1 MVLWKECVAW
11 LGNFKVIPPGH
22 KLLQTP
28 YNSKLS
34 DFVALIRD
42 GVLLCQLVHSLDPS
56 SVDMTR
62 VIYSAP
68 ESQTGRS
75 ASDFICRHNI
85 FLFLHAIV
93 SNFYLNTDEHFFEP
107 EDLYLC
113 QNIGNVIETLS
124 ALSHCNKVKR
134 SSVPGFPK
142 KEKHLAKKI
151 KNEENIY
158 SSMKE
163 IYGDAETEYI
173 YDSFAKD
180 IYNDTQDNYE
190 NIYQTICAPKTQ
202 RFSLEIFG
210 SSLKSKSKR
219 DLPINELI
227 DTEDKYLE
235 NLIMVRDVFRDQLTL
250 LSSKDKELIFYK
262 LDELIRL
269 HTEILTG
276 LNIKG
281 SHVGEIFL
289 RLNPIIARLYGD
301 YCVHLPRSM
310 DFITVL
316 EKEDPKLRAQLFTCQ
331 AKARPT
337 TFPLTSHLILPFQRF
352 LKYHLLLKEI
362 LKLTPEDHP
371 EYSSLKRATSEMSEV
386 GERVNERKR
395 DFELA
400 QQQIQSDENDL
411 NFINRVEKTI
421 KLMQLPRGAQLS
433 DFGRLRKAGELTAEN
448 SYGARLSD
456 YAFLFDTIILLC
468 TRPKWLQHRYRF
480 RTAVKIRDYRIGQTS
495 PSHPNSIPLFHRIV
509 PHPTPHLLFVCRN
522 AADREV
528 WRKAIT
534 DAVDVVEPKE
544 NAERGHVLAMTTF
557 KEETSCYCCNRIM
570 AGIFFQGYRCQR
582 CQALLHKKC
591 IGDYPCLEVGSTN
604 SNASSINNNGLT
616 KCDSVTLPTVINE
629 PLERSEST
637 LSLSPDSK
645 QPSADR
651 VSKLQRETEEEL
663 INIPVE
669 RQSWFA
675 GDLNPKTA
683 SVRLQSLPVGTFL
696 VRKRVNGGYALALNT
711 PGGVKHMCIQSDE
724 YEKEFY
730 FSDAKRFKSI
740 AEMIIYYRNRELTDN
755 FNYDDLKGVHLR
767 TPFKDI

>member
-1 MVLWKECVAW
+1 MDRFCEINPDDRLRIGGNTQSFNMVLWKECVAW

-281 SHVGEIFL
+281 SQVGEIFL

-352 LKYHLLLKEI
+352 LKN
-362 LKLTPEDHP
+362 
-371 EYSSLKRATSEMSEV
+371 SEMIIDIV
-386 GERVNERKR
+386 IHCLGKIDV
-395 DFELA
+395 
-400 QQQIQSDENDL
+400 
-411 NFINRVEKTI
+411 VEKTI

-696 VRKRVNGGYALALNT
+696 VRKR
-711 PGGVKHMCIQSDE
+711 K
-724 YEKEFY
+724 
-730 FSDAKRFKSI
+730 
-740 AEMIIYYRNRELTDN
+740 
-755 FNYDDLKGVHLR
+755 
-767 TPFKDI
+767 

>member
-1 MVLWKECVAW
+1 MGWRRKCCFSYLK
-11 LGNFKVIPPGH
+11 G
-22 KLLQTP
+22 
-28 YNSKLS
+28 
-34 DFVALIRD
+34 
-42 GVLLCQLVHSLDPS
+42 S
-56 SVDMTR
+56 S
-62 VIYSAP
+62 
-68 ESQTGRS
+68 
-75 ASDFICRHNI
+75 RHI
-85 FLFLHAIV
+85 
-93 SNFYLNTDEHFFEP
+93 SN
-107 EDLYLC
+107 
-113 QNIGNVIETLS
+113 
-124 ALSHCNKVKR
+124 
-134 SSVPGFPK
+134 
-142 KEKHLAKKI
+142 
-151 KNEENIY
+151 
-158 SSMKE
+158 
-163 IYGDAETEYI
+163 
-173 YDSFAKD
+173 YD
-180 IYNDTQDNYE
+180 
-190 NIYQTICAPKTQ
+190 
-202 RFSLEIFG
+202 LEIFG

-235 NLIMVRDVFRDQLTL
+235 NLIM
-250 LSSKDKELIFYK
+250 
-262 LDELIRL
+262 LIRL

-281 SHVGEIFL
+281 SQVGEIFL

-395 DFELA
+395 DFE
-400 QQQIQSDENDL
+400 
-411 NFINRVEKTI
+411 VEKTI

-557 KEETSCYCCNRIM
+557 KEETAIAARDVRLFYI
-570 AGIFFQGYRCQR
+570 
-582 CQALLHKKC
+582 KKC

-767 TPFKDI
+767 TPFKDIKKKKIQVIWEHYYYFIYL